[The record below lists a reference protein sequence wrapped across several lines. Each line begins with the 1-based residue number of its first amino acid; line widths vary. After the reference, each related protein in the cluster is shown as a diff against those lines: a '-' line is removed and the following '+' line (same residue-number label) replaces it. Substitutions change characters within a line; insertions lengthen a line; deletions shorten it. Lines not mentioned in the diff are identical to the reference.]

1 MYIPVQV
8 FADIWETLMT
18 YNLKY
23 WSFSCL
29 QVIETLAINIFF
41 FEVSFIIGIILENTI
56 GIRISKE
63 AEKEGTDK
71 VEVSVK
77 AYMIRDWL

>member
-41 FEVSFIIGIILENTI
+41 FEVSFIIWIILENTI

>member
-41 FEVSFIIGIILENTI
+41 FEVSFIIWIILENTI
-56 GIRISKE
+56 GIRISEE

>member
-1 MYIPVQV
+1 
-8 FADIWETLMT
+8 
-18 YNLKY
+18 
-23 WSFSCL
+23 
-29 QVIETLAINIFF
+29 
-41 FEVSFIIGIILENTI
+41 LENTI

-77 AYMIRDWL
+77 AYMIRD